1 MSRKRVRAEDIHYWL
16 LKSEPHK
23 FSIDDLAKQKT
34 SPWDGVRNY
43 AARNNMCAMSV
54 GDKVLFYHSNTKEP
68 GVAGLAEVVRL
79 AYDDFTALEK
89 TSEYFDP
96 KATKEKNPWKM
107 VDVKFVAKWDTVLTL
122 HELKSRRELQK
133 MALFTQSRLS
143 VQPVSASEYAYI
155 LRMNEEQQRKQGMRQ
170 DHRCPCD
177 GRPTGWTDQGNK
189 RQKRKKT
196 AKRLSLLR
204 Q

>member
-1 MSRKRVRAEDIHYWL
+1 MSRKRVRAEDIRYWL

-43 AARNNMCAMSV
+43 AARNNMRAMSV

-79 AYDDFTALEK
+79 AYDDFTALDK

-107 VDVKFVAKWDTVLTL
+107 VDVKFVARWDSVLTL
-122 HELKSRRELQK
+122 HKLKSRRELQK

-155 LRMNEEQQRKQGMRQ
+155 LRMNEEQQRK
-170 DHRCPCD
+170 
-177 GRPTGWTDQGNK
+177 
-189 RQKRKKT
+189 
-196 AKRLSLLR
+196 
-204 Q
+204 